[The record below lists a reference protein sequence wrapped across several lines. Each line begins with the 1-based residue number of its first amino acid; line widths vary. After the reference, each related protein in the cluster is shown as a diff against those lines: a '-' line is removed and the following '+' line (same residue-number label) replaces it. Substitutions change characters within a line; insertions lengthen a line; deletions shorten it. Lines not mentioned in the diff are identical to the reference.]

1 MNIIL
6 FDRDEREFT
15 KGDERFDHLRNVL
28 HAKEGSTFRGGIINA
43 ERGECTV
50 TSLTGEG
57 VSFSFVPE
65 KEDSSLFPLTV
76 ILAMVRPICM
86 KRILRELVSLG
97 VSRIILTTSEL
108 GEKSFRSS
116 GLYTEGEY
124 RKIML
129 SGAMQGGHT
138 GVAECIFAGSV
149 REAVSLADPGLH
161 LLLDNVVGSVRF
173 SSLELEKGSV
183 TLAIGPERGWS
194 EKERMLFLE
203 SGFIPTVM
211 GNHILRTETAA
222 VAAVALALERM
233 GKI

>member
-57 VSFSFVPE
+57 VSFFFVPE

-86 KRILRELVSLG
+86 KRILREAVSMG
-97 VSRIILTTSEL
+97 VEKLILPISDL
-108 GEKSFRSS
+108 GEKSYSS
-116 GLYTEGEY
+116 SSLYRDGEY
-124 RKIML
+124 RSIL
-129 SGAMQGGHT
+129 LDGAAQSGKT
-138 GVAECIFAGSV
+138 GVSECILTEGVEKAIEEAG
-149 REAVSLADPGLH
+149 EGEK
-161 LLLDNVVGSVRF
+161 LLMDNVIGAVNL
-173 SSLELEKGSV
+173 SSLSLQGKRV
-183 TLAIGPERGWS
+183 ILAIGPERGWS
-194 EKERMLFLE
+194 ERERGIFLS
-203 SGFIPTVM
+203 SGFSPVLL
-211 GNHILRTETAA
+211 GNRILRTETAA
-222 VAAVALALERM
+222 VAGPAVALTRMAL
-233 GKI
+233 I

>member
-15 KGDERFDHLRNVL
+15 KGDERYDHLRNVL

-57 VSFSFVPE
+57 VSFTFAPE
-65 KEDSSLFPLTV
+65 KEDGNLFPLTV

-108 GEKSFRSS
+108 GEKSYRSS

-129 SGAMQGGHT
+129 SP
-138 GVAECIFAGSV
+138 V
-149 REAVSLADPGLH
+149 RCREGTRELPNAYLQEVSGRLFPWRILVFTCC
-161 LLLDNVVGSVRF
+161 LTT
-173 SSLELEKGSV
+173 SS
-183 TLAIGPERGWS
+183 AR
-194 EKERMLFLE
+194 
-203 SGFIPTVM
+203 
-211 GNHILRTETAA
+211 
-222 VAAVALALERM
+222 
-233 GKI
+233 